1 MKFRIVRILLFAV
14 LLFNKNIRKNKST
27 LILISSLIIQDIA
40 ISLIIL
46 TNIAKFPLDL
56 LIVLTTIVLFID
68 LIYIAIKGI
77 SNHFKIIKIN

>member
-46 TNIAKFPLDL
+46 TNIAKFPLAL

-77 SNHFKIIKIN
+77 SNHFKRI

>member
-77 SNHFKIIKIN
+77 SNHFNRI

>member
-77 SNHFKIIKIN
+77 SNHFKRIKIN

>member
-46 TNIAKFPLDL
+46 TNKAKFPLAL

-77 SNHFKIIKIN
+77 SNHFKRIKIN